1 MRDCEDTWDSTRD
14 TGRKAR
20 MTSLLTQHLEGEI
33 SSAIIAGKEK
43 EPYMTSLCI
52 NNITIVF

>member
-1 MRDCEDTWDSTRD
+1 MRDCEDTWDSTRG

-33 SSAIIAGKEK
+33 SSAIIAGKGK
-43 EPYMTSLCI
+43 RALYDLSLHQ
-52 NNITIVF
+52 

>member
-1 MRDCEDTWDSTRD
+1 MRDCEDTWDSTRG

-33 SSAIIAGKEK
+33 SSAIIAEK
-43 EPYMTSLCI
+43 GERALYDLSLHQ
-52 NNITIVF
+52 